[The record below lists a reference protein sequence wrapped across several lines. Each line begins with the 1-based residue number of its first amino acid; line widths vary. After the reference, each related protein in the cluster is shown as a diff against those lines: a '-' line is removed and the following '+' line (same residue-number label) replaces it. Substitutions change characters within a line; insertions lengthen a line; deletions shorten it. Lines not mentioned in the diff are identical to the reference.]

1 MEPIL
6 LTDKTRLKEIY
17 QLRVLAWEH
26 SDYSKYINRQLY
38 PNGLTDHLDN
48 DGFHFIMQND
58 KNEII
63 GCNRFNILHDSN
75 DLIEKEFYYKFRFP
89 MTRPFGFFSRLV
101 IHPDYR
107 GLKLS
112 SKFDQ
117 AVLNFSKQQG
127 VSFSVVRVR
136 FEGIKQLTKF
146 GFQIL
151 DKANSKFYGNS
162 EWHVSDI

>member
-1 MEPIL
+1 
-6 LTDKTRLKEIY
+6 
-17 QLRVLAWEH
+17 
-26 SDYSKYINRQLY
+26 
-38 PNGLTDHLDN
+38 
-48 DGFHFIMQND
+48 
-58 KNEII
+58 
-63 GCNRFNILHDSN
+63 
-75 DLIEKEFYYKFRFP
+75 